1 MATTFADQLRAL
13 PDEALSALIQ
23 LRPDLVVPVPADV
36 SALAVRAQSRGSV
49 ARCLD
54 GLDEFTLLI
63 LDAARLS
70 RSTETAL
77 TSLDAIL
84 ALTSGVAADDVRV
97 AVDRLRVRFLLLG
110 PEDALQVTGAV
121 DEVTSPYPAGLGRPA
136 DFLDPQAAALC
147 ADKAKLRR
155 TVLAAPPAARAV
167 LDRLAAGPPIGAL
180 SREKLGREK
189 LGREKLSRE
198 KLSRERLSEE
208 RLSGARPDGVKPGR
222 EKPGQEKPSREN
234 AAEPVRWLVE
244 QHVLVPI
251 GEAGRAPRPDGELVE
266 LPREVGML
274 LRRESGPLGA
284 MRPFPPIPAGTVRDP
299 QSVDSA
305 GAGQVME
312 AVRSTEALLEALA
325 TEPAPVLRAGGL
337 GVRDLK
343 RLARS
348 AGVDEPGAALLL
360 ETAHAAGLLGESDVA
375 GSGRSVTVSRAAG
388 QIDEIFLP
396 TGAYDLWRALS
407 IAHRWAALARAWL
420 MMTRQPGLV
429 GQRDE
434 RDRPINALA
443 PDAERAGAPQARREA
458 LLVLADLKP
467 GTAPQVDEVLG
478 LLAWQSP
485 RRARGR
491 EAAHR
496 DALTGAALLGVTAL
510 GAVTSY
516 ARLLLED
523 PDVDDSDPLGVRPA
537 ASAEVPSDAI
547 RSLDALLPAPVDH
560 VVVQADLSVVVPG
573 PPEPELAAE
582 LDMVAE
588 PESAGGASVFRV
600 TTASVRR
607 ALDVGYTAA
616 DLHALFRRRSRTPVP
631 QTLTYMIDD
640 AARKHGGLR
649 AGSAGSYLRS
659 DDEAL
664 LAEAM
669 ADRRLAPLGLRQI
682 APTVLVSPLQVAR
695 LLGALRDAGFAPV
708 AEDAGGAAVLTRP
721 KVRRA
726 PTRTSITARLADQAG
741 PPALVGPR
749 LAGVVEQIRKG
760 DIATRAA
767 RRAPV
772 SVRAAN
778 GQGVPGLTPVQ
789 QHGQAMAVLQQA
801 VREKARV
808 WVGYVDSHGATLSRL
823 VKPVSLS
830 AGYLRAE
837 DERTETLHT
846 FALHRITAAV
856 PEDEA

>member
-1 MATTFADQLRAL
+1 MATTFADQLRSL
-13 PDEALSALIQ
+13 TDEALGALIQ
-23 LRPDLVVPVPADV
+23 LRPDLVVPVPADI

-54 GLDEFTLLI
+54 GLDEFTLQV

-70 RSTETAL
+70 RAPETAL
-77 TSLDAIL
+77 TSVAAIL
-84 ALTSGVAADDVRV
+84 ELATGVAADDVRV
-97 AVDRLRVRFLLLG
+97 AIDRLRVRFLLHG
-110 PEDALQVTGAV
+110 SEDALALVGAV

-136 DFLDPQAAALC
+136 DYLDAQAAALC
-147 ADKAKLRR
+147 ADRAKLRR
-155 TVLAAPPAARAV
+155 TVLAAPAGARAV

-180 SREKLGREK
+180 RRE
-189 LGREKLSRE
+189 S
-198 KLSRERLSEE
+198 
-208 RLSGARPDGVKPGR
+208 V
-222 EKPGQEKPSREN
+222 
-234 AAEPVRWLVE
+234 AEPVQWLVDN
-244 QHVLVPI
+244 HVLVPI

-274 LRRESGPLGA
+274 LRRDTGPLGTL
-284 MRPFPPIPAGTVRDP
+284 RPFPPIPEGTARDP
-299 QSVDSA
+299 KSVDSA

-312 AVRSTEALLEALA
+312 AVRSTDSLLEALA
-325 TEPAPVLRAGGL
+325 AEPAPVLRAGGL

-343 RLARS
+343 RLARA
-348 AGVDEPGAALLL
+348 AGLDEPGAALLL
-360 ETAHAAGLLGESDVA
+360 EVAYAAGLLGETDVT
-375 GSGRSVTVSRAAG
+375 GTGRAVTVSRATG
-388 QIDEIFLP
+388 TPDEIFLP

-407 IAHRWAALARAWL
+407 TAQRWTALARAWL
-420 MMTRQPGLV
+420 AMTRQPGLV
-429 GQRDE
+429 GQRDD

-458 LLVLADLKP
+458 LLVLADLEP

-478 LLAWQSP
+478 LLAWQTP
-485 RRARGR
+485 RRSRGR
-491 EAAHR
+491 EASHR
-496 DALTGAALLGVTAL
+496 DALAGAALLGVTAL

-516 ARLLLED
+516 GRLLLED
-523 PDVDDSDPLGVRPA
+523 VDDADTDPLGVRSSGAP
-537 ASAEVPSDAI
+537 EPPSDAV
-547 RSLDALLPAPVDH
+547 RTLDALLPAPVDH
-560 VVVQADLSVVVPG
+560 VLVQADLSVVVPG

-582 LDMVAE
+582 LDVVAE

-664 LAEAM
+664 IAEVLA
-669 ADRRLAPLGLRQI
+669 DKRLGALGLRQI

-695 LLGALRDAGFAPV
+695 LLGGLRDAGFAPV
-708 AEDAGGAAVLTRP
+708 AEDAGGAAVLSRP

-726 PTRTSITARLADQAG
+726 PTRTSVASRLADQAL
-741 PPALVGPR
+741 PPQLAGPR
-749 LAGVVEQIRKG
+749 LAGVVEQIRRG

-778 GQGVPGLTPVQ
+778 GQAVPGLTSVQ

-823 VKPVSLS
+823 VRPVSLS

-856 PEDEA
+856 PDEEA